1 MATVVTASP
10 GMGGPAAVRTMAGR
24 TVGTAVS

>member
-10 GMGGPAAVRTMAGR
+10 MMGGPAAVHTMAGR